1 MGPRLA
7 IVAVL
12 LAGLMPPAL
21 IATASAAP
29 QRPADFIS
37 SDEVLTWINGYRHK
51 PDPLRLPAAV
61 QATSRFGGLRDP
73 ESAGVFVGFIAGVI
87 GSNPDI
93 AGDLI
98 AKSFPVS
105 PEDDWAL
112 VRAIAHSGLPD
123 WKHVLAENA
132 YRMPARKVMV
142 QKFIDGSLPTL
153 GATVPQ
159 TPPTATEK
167 IKTLFSREK
176 PKGPMVDWALDASPE
191 VLDMLWGYFFATGDY
206 GPILRIVGMLH
217 WSKNRDSVEKLTLG
231 VMAKYTLAS
240 NSARDPKLLALL
252 KRSARHQ
259 DKETAEIVKQITDA
273 ADTMQLSAIRKEALG
288 AIEDLKRKGPE
299 LQARD
304 DDRGPDRRG
313 RDRAG
318 LHRGCG
324 HRYGG
329 AWPAMRRWRRD
340 CVGGDAHLVGTI
352 APTFVFRHSGFH
364 WPASRSLLT

>member
-1 MGPRLA
+1 MRPRLVIA
-7 IVAVL
+7 SVL
-12 LAGLMPPAL
+12 LAGL
-21 IATASAAP
+21 IAHAPIAPTAAAP

-37 SDEVLTWINGYRHK
+37 SDEVLTWINAYRHK
-51 PDPLRLPAAV
+51 PDPRRLPAAV

-87 GSNPDI
+87 GANPDI

-98 AKSFPVS
+98 AKSFPVN

-132 YRMPARKVMV
+132 YRMPARQVMV

-153 GATVPQ
+153 GATVAQ

-167 IKTLFSREK
+167 IKTLFSRDK

-191 VLDMLWGYFFATGDY
+191 VLDMLWGKFFATGDY

-217 WSKNRDSVEKLTLG
+217 WSKNRDSVDKLTLG

-240 NSARDPKLLALL
+240 NSARDPKLLAML

-288 AIEDLKRKGPE
+288 AIEDLKRKGPGSK
-299 LQARD
+299 RD
-304 DDRGPDRRG
+304 MMTAG
-313 RDRAG
+313 RIGEGAIALGCIGAAATGTVALG
-318 LHRGCG
+318 LPCVV
-324 HRYGG
+324 GG
-329 AWPAMRRWRRD
+329 A
-340 CVGGDAHLVGTI
+340 I
-352 APTFVFRHSGFH
+352 ASAALRTWSGQ
-364 WPASRSLLT
+364 